1 LISCRRFKNDCLFEL
16 FNSKFQMH
24 CFNKKQKLAV
34 VSLCSLALIGA
45 GVRLFLNEY
54 CGSDCRVATATTAD
68 SLTVAALTHR
78 LAETAGPVRINSA
91 EVHVLERL
99 PGVGPRLAA
108 RIVEERSSNGP
119 FDGPE
124 DLAARVSG
132 IGMATVASWGERMS
146 LVDSVLGGGK

>member
-1 LISCRRFKNDCLFEL
+1 MEY
-16 FNSKFQMH
+16 
-24 CFNKKQKLAV
+24 FNKKQKLAV
-34 VSLCSLALIGA
+34 VFLCSLALIGA
-45 GVRLFLNEY
+45 GVRLFLNES
-54 CGSDCRVATATTAD
+54 CGPDCRALTATTTD
-68 SLTVAALTHR
+68 SLAVAALTHR
-78 LAETAGPVRINSA
+78 LTEAAGPVRINSA

-108 RIVEERSSNGP
+108 RIVEERLSNGP

-146 LVDSVLGGGK
+146 FCDSVLGGGK